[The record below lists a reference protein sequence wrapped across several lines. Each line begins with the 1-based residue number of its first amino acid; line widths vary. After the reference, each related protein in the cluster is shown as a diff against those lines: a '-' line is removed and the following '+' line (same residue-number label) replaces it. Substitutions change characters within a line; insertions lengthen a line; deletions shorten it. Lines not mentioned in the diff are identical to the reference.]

1 MMDNSAL
8 QKYLLRLFAHHEV
21 GLAPG
26 KDGWLFTRGS
36 YPAIRASWHA
46 GTDDGVGRLDI
57 DVALDAERRIEESF
71 AGMGGGEAGCRDAL
85 RAFERNLFYVLLA
98 ACWRVTDE
106 RNLRT
111 EAWLIDTRV
120 WDAFIG
126 PFTLRGDEDDALLI
140 PAGAM
145 AAVREAFKREPLTVQ
160 LHWVRL
166 VHGFRADAR
175 TRTEVFL
182 DNESWPTATAAL
194 ADVAWPVH
202 ERDYTARCSVMLDVR
217 DD

>member
-1 MMDNSAL
+1 MDNSAL
-8 QKYLLRLFAHHEV
+8 QKYLLRLFARHEV

-26 KDGWLFTRGS
+26 EDGWLVSRGG
-36 YPAIRASWHA
+36 YPAILAVWHA
-46 GTDDGVGRLDI
+46 GTDDRGGRLDI
-57 DVALDAERRIEESF
+57 DVALDAKRRVEESF
-71 AGMGGGEAGCRDAL
+71 AGVGGGEAGWRDAL
-85 RAFERNLFYVLLA
+85 RAFERNLFHVLLA

-111 EAWLIDTRV
+111 EAWSVDTRV

-126 PFTLRGDEDDALLI
+126 PFTLRGDEDDALVI

-145 AAVREAFKREPLTVQ
+145 AAIQEAFKRETLTAQ

-166 VHGFRADAR
+166 VHGFRADER

-182 DNESWPTATAAL
+182 DNEPWPAATAAL

-202 ERDYTARCSVMLDVR
+202 ERDYTARCCVMLDLR
-217 DD
+217 DY